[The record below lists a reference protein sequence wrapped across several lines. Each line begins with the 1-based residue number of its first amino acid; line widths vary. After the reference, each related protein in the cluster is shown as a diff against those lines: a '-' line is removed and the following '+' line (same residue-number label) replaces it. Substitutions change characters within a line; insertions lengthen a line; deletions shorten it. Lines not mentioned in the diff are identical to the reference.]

1 MKIEICEQML
11 QSWLFNCQLCEV
23 VQTNWMVSPLRPIDP
38 ATLTEVE
45 AFMTQIQDKLNLIL
59 DDEMKAAL
67 QEQMDEEHGQKKTKR
82 RTGLKK
88 LNIFKNSKP
97 GQFVRQCEIDVVGV
111 KLDEGITERIYL
123 VDTAFH
129 KAGLGYADAVSTV
142 VKKIL
147 RALLVAAIVFGKAVP
162 ITVAFASPQ
171 CSDTVANN
179 ITAVL
184 NALAPICKAQYPDMD
199 VELYFNERFAA
210 DIYTPLKKELSR
222 LNNDN
227 DLFMRALNL
236 AAVAEKHLPAT
247 PAAPATAA
255 VPATP
260 AAPTGKPN
268 NKSLVFG
275 ILNELAKSGKLTPT
289 LLDELQKPAFANST
303 FKMPSYPILLK
314 ESDFSYHG
322 YERCRFYSG
331 AITLH
336 GTPYLVCSQWIPD
349 RIARLQSWHKTL

>member
-11 QSWLFNCQLCEV
+11 QSWLFSCRLCEV
-23 VQTNWMVSPLRPIDP
+23 VQTNWVVSPLRPIDP
-38 ATLTEVE
+38 TTLTQVE
-45 AFMTQIQDKLNLIL
+45 AFMVQIQDTLNQIL

-67 QEQMDEEHGQKKTKR
+67 QEQVDEENTAKKPKRKTKV
-82 RTGLKK
+82 KK

-97 GQFVRQCEIDVVGV
+97 AQFVRQCEIDVVGV

-147 RALLVAAIVFGKAVP
+147 RALLVAAIVFGKSVP

-171 CSDTVANN
+171 CSDTVARN
-179 ITAVL
+179 ITDVL

-199 VELYFNERFAA
+199 VELYFNERFAT
-210 DIYTPLKKELSR
+210 DIYLPLKKELSH

-236 AAVAEKHLPAT
+236 AAVAEKHLPTA
-247 PAAPATAA
+247 PAAPA
-255 VPATP
+255 VPAAP
-260 AAPTGKPN
+260 AAPTVSASKPN
-268 NKSLVFG
+268 NKKLVFG
-275 ILNELAKSGKLTPT
+275 ILNDLAKTGKLTPA
-289 LLDELQKPAFANST
+289 LLSDLQKPAFANST
-303 FKMPSYPILLK
+303 FKMPTYPILLK
-314 ESDFSYHG
+314 EADFPYHG

-331 AITLH
+331 TITLH

-349 RIARLQSWHKTL
+349 RITLLQAWYDTL